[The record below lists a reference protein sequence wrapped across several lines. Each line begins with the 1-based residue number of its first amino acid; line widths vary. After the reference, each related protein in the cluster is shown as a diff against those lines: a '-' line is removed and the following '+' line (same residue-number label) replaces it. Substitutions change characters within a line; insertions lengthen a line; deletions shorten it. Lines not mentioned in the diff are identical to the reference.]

1 MKRESNTNSKF
12 MDYSI
17 FSKNISNNY
26 INAYNN
32 TIQFNITQFYEGLDK
47 DILMDINFETSSDF
61 LFNDINEFCL
71 NNNIINKINEIS

>member
-17 FSKNISNNY
+17 FSKNICNNY

>member
-26 INAYNN
+26 INGYNN
-32 TIQFNITQFYEGLDK
+32 TIQFNITQFYEGLNK

>member
-1 MKRESNTNSKF
+1 ME
-12 MDYSI
+12 
-17 FSKNISNNY
+17 KNIKIYNY